1 MRLFPKKNTFAFRL
15 NLYVVSFISV
25 IAIIIFASFYFISRG
40 ILLDMAEENAK
51 NITEK
56 NVNKIDAVIGK
67 AAKIPYN
74 IATIIENSSL
84 DHSQLAFILQNIVAN
99 NDEVYGSAIAFE
111 PFSFDEDKYFY
122 SLYVYKNSDTI
133 ITSDLNDPGYEYF
146 YQDWYQVPE
155 HLKKPVWS
163 EPYYDEGGG
172 NTVMTTYSVPFY
184 KNENGVRKFWGII
197 TIDIALDWL
206 DSLVSSIDIYETGF
220 AYVISYAGTFV
231 THPNNKFIMHHTI
244 FSLSEEY
251 KLPALREIGRKMI
264 EKKSGFE
271 KLKGVTIK
279 EQSRIYYTPFN
290 SNNWSLGVIFPES
303 ELYADLNN
311 LSLLIIFIGI
321 VGLGFIVF
329 SVTGVSRKLVKP
341 LKTFAGAA
349 REIGSG
355 NFDAE
360 LPHIESKD
368 EVGELNRSFH
378 KMQFELNNYIE
389 NLKRTTAE
397 KEKMQSELR
406 IAHKIQ
412 MDMVPKIFPPFPE
425 RDDVDLFAILDP
437 AKEVGGDLYDFFFI
451 DDEKIV
457 VLVGDV
463 AGKGVPASL
472 FMAVTRTLIRSK
484 VEKGISTAK
493 VVDQINR
500 DLMQDND
507 SQLFVTLLLCIIDLK
522 EKTLE
527 YTSGGHNP
535 AYIVSNEGKITALK
549 DRHGM
554 ALGLF
559 DVKPY
564 TSSTY
569 QMKKGDKFILYTDGV
584 NEAMD
589 VSGNIY
595 DYERLEN
602 MLEKISGLTAKESTE
617 LIVKD
622 IKKFA
627 ENAEQSDDIT
637 LMVVALK

>member
-1 MRLFPKKNTFAFRL
+1 MGPKKNTFAFRL
-15 NLYVVSFISV
+15 SLYVVSAVSL
-25 IAIIIFASFYFISRG
+25 IALIIFTSFYLISRN
-40 ILLDMAEENAK
+40 ILLDMAAENAK

-56 NVNKIDAVIGK
+56 NVNKIDAIIGK
-67 AAKIPYN
+67 SAKIPYN
-74 IATIIENSSL
+74 LATIIENNRPDKNEL
-84 DHSQLAFILQNIVAN
+84 VQILQDIVAK
-99 NDEVYGSAIAFE
+99 NDEIYGSAIAFE
-111 PFSFDEDKYFY
+111 PFSYDENKYFY
-122 SLYVYKNSDTI
+122 SPYVYKTNNQI
-133 ITSDLNDPGYEYF
+133 IVSDLNDPDYEYF
-146 YQDWYQVPE
+146 YQDWYQIPA
-155 HLKKPVWS
+155 HLQEPVWS

-172 NTVMTTYSVPFY
+172 NIIMTTYSVPFY
-184 KNENGVRKFWGII
+184 KPQDGEKEFWGII

-220 AYVISYAGTFV
+220 AFVTSYAGTFV
-231 THPNNKFIMHHTI
+231 THPNNEFIMNHTI
-244 FSLSEEY
+244 FSLAEEY
-251 KLPALREIGRKMI
+251 KLPKLREFGRKML
-264 EKKSGFE
+264 EGKSGFE
-271 KLKGVTIK
+271 SLYGVTI
-279 EQSRIYYTPFN
+279 EETSRIYYTPFS
-290 SNNWSLGVIFPES
+290 SNNWSLGVVFPES

-311 LSLLIIFIGI
+311 LALILIVLGIFGN
-321 VGLGFIVF
+321 VF
-329 SVTGVSRKLVKP
+329 LIFTVTGVSSKLVKP
-341 LKTFAGAA
+341 LKSFALAA

-355 NFDAE
+355 KFDAK
-360 LPHIESKD
+360 LPKIESKD

-389 NLKRTTAE
+389 NLKQTTAE

-406 IAHKIQ
+406 IAHQIQ

-425 RDDVDLFAILDP
+425 REDVDLYAFLEP
-437 AKEVGGDLYDFFFI
+437 ATEVGGDLYDFFFI
-451 DDEKIV
+451 DDQKLV

-484 VEKGISTAK
+484 MSKGISTAK
-493 VVDQINR
+493 VVDQINS
-500 DLMQDND
+500 DLMQNND

-535 AYIVSNEGKITALK
+535 AYIVSKDGEITTLK

-559 DVKPY
+559 DLKPY
-564 TSSTY
+564 SSTNY
-569 QMKKGDKFILYTDGV
+569 QMEQGDKFILYTDGV

-589 VSGNIY
+589 INGNVY

-602 MLEKISGLTAKESTE
+602 MLDKIPPLNAKESSE
-617 LIVKD
+617 LILDD

-627 ENAEQSDDIT
+627 EGAEQSDDIT